1 VQDCLS
7 CLGTDVRDA
16 TRLHWLR
23 LGFMGRE
30 QKSMTTDN
38 TGPALP
44 RHDEQLRDTVPGQP
58 RGWTGPGRHRGPGDT
73 TIVAEG
79 RPRWAAIFLTLVG
92 GVVVALIPWEKFPNQ
107 VKHLPVPGIA
117 TYLALVTTAT
127 VVGCF
132 RSWRMGLVMDQHG
145 ATIRNYFRT
154 YRFGWPE
161 VNCLADGSAYAG
173 ADGWKW
179 ALSLMLHDGR
189 AVTATGTMASGTRR
203 IPKMLTVIRQGAEP
217 YAIPTELTGEAVPR
231 GSRWLIRVALMA
243 LVLIAA
249 WLRAKS

>member
-1 VQDCLS
+1 
-7 CLGTDVRDA
+7 
-16 TRLHWLR
+16 
-23 LGFMGRE
+23 
-30 QKSMTTDN
+30 MTTDD
-38 TGPALP
+38 TRLP
-44 RHDEQLRDTVPGQP
+44 LLRHGEQLQDTVPGQP
-58 RGWTGPGRHRGPGDT
+58 RGRTGPVRHCGPGHT
-73 TIVAEG
+73 TIIAER
-79 RPRWAAIFLTLVG
+79 RPRWAAIFLTVVG

-107 VKHLPVPGIA
+107 VKHLAVPGIA
-117 TYLALVTTAT
+117 TYLALVTIAT

-132 RSWRMGLVMDQHG
+132 RGWRMGLVMDQRG

-154 YRFGWPE
+154 YRFGWRE

-189 AVTATGTMASGTRR
+189 TVTATGTMASGTRR
-203 IPKMLTVIRQGAEP
+203 VPKMLTVIRQGAEP
-217 YAIPTELTGEAVPR
+217 YAIPAELTGEAVPR
-231 GSRWLIRVALMA
+231 GPRWLIRLALTA